1 MADIISLT
9 QLANA
14 STDAKTLADAI
25 NGNDQLDVISRLGAT
40 YPTLAKAIKTIMS
53 KAPINSTPFATK
65 AALIADTTLAD
76 GAFAFVYNDT
86 DDNNGL
92 YKKVGGVWQYQ
103 SYNNPTV
110 KITANVELY
119 NTSTNVDS
127 VYVSSDGRSIGSAS
141 GWTIAAIPVL
151 GGQTYILQADAIA
164 NNTYI
169 AVTYRTNTD
178 KSAGATNGILPLDWD
193 ATNHPNQRIFTTPT
207 DAKMIFFSIKNG
219 SDLDITQG
227 LSVKLL
233 DQTTANKVVA
243 INGLKVASTVAQ
255 ISRLDNKKWCV
266 IGDSITEH
274 NFRTNKNYHDYIK
287 DSVNNLIVYNYGQSG
302 TGYYGRFNVADTIIE
317 TDIDIISVAF
327 GTNDWGLS
335 TKDLGAFLDT
345 DTSATISACINVCL
359 QKLIA
364 KFPTKK
370 IVLFTPLP
378 RADAFGCVKNVVNY
392 TLEELAQLIK
402 RYADYYSLPCL
413 DMLHMSNLHPFNAT
427 ANAYYFTAPNQTT
440 PDGLHPNDNGHKLYG
455 DKVKAFLETI

>member
-1 MADIISLT
+1 MADLISLN

-14 STDAKTLADAI
+14 STDAQTLADAI
-25 NGNDQLDVISRLGAT
+25 NGNDQLDVISRLGEK
-40 YPTLAKAIKTIMS
+40 YPTLAKAIKTIMQ

-86 DDNNGL
+86 DDNNGV
-92 YKKVGGVWQYQ
+92 YQKVASVWQYQ

-119 NTSTNVDS
+119 NTSANVDS
-127 VYVSSDGRSIGSAS
+127 VYVSNDGKRLGSAS
-141 GWTIAAIPVL
+141 GWTIAAIPVW
-151 GGQTYILQADAIA
+151 GGQTYVLQADAIT

-169 AVTYRTNTD
+169 AVTYRTKADTTV
-178 KSAGATNGILPLDWD
+178 GETNGILPLNWD

-207 DAKMIFFSIKNG
+207 DAKMIFFSIKNA
-219 SDLDITQG
+219 SDLDITQN

-243 INGLKVASTVAQ
+243 INGLKIASTVAQ

-345 DTSATISACINVCL
+345 DTSATISACINICL

-378 RADAFGCVKNVVNY
+378 RADAFGGVKNVVNY
-392 TLEELAQLIK
+392 TLEDLAQLIK
-402 RYADYYSLPCL
+402 KYADYYSLPCL
-413 DMLHMSNLHPFNAT
+413 DMLHQSNLHPWNAT
-427 ANAYYFTAPNQTT
+427 ANDYYFKAVGYEA
-440 PDGLHPNDNGHKLYG
+440 DGLHPNDNGHKLYG